1 MYILY
6 KAILKIQEQL
16 YSQLS
21 HFDITHE
28 HKLRFIFVATYSEL
42 WLLKVMKRQCLKIMC
57 PRIILYHR
65 QLVRDKAQAK
75 VTEKQF

>member
-1 MYILY
+1 M
-6 KAILKIQEQL
+6 
-16 YSQLS
+16 
-21 HFDITHE
+21 THE